1 MNHIGIAINPSKD
14 PKGIIVNLVLQ
25 KLKKVFKDADIEIF
39 NTYKLTYKDISE
51 DLDVLIVL
59 GGDGTLLSV
68 ARKISNN
75 LDIPLLGINIG
86 NLGFLSSIDIS
97 EVDKALYKIKNNM
110 FKIEERM
117 LLKCSINNIKRSEQ
131 IALNDIVIARGTL
144 SRMTKFNIYVDDKYY
159 ASFNGDGLIIATPTG
174 STAYSFSAGGPFIY
188 PDLDVILITPICPHT
203 KSMQTMVLRGDS
215 KITVKTSH
223 EEEDVYL
230 TVDGQKVY
238 EVDKKATI
246 EIDRTEKEAK
256 LIQFD
261 DYDYF
266 EVLRTKILNK

>member
-1 MNHIGIAINPSKD
+1 MKHIGIAINNSKD
-14 PKGIIVNLVLQ
+14 LEGNILNLVVK
-25 KLKKVFKDADIEIF
+25 KLKDAFKDIKIDIF
-39 NTYKLTYKDISE
+39 NTYEINVSDISKDME
-51 DLDVLIVL
+51 ILIVL
-59 GGDGTLLSV
+59 GGDGTLLGVS
-68 ARKISNN
+68 RKISSK

-86 NLGFLSSIDIS
+86 NLGFLSSVDIS
-97 EVDKALYKIKNNM
+97 DIDKAIFKLKNNL
-110 FKIEERM
+110 FKVEERM
-117 LLKCSINNIKRSEQ
+117 LLKCSINNIKNDDQ

-144 SRMTKFNIYVDDKYY
+144 SRMTKFDIYVDDKYY
-159 ASFNGDGLIIATPTG
+159 SSFKGDGLIIATPTG

-215 KITVKTSH
+215 KVKINTFH
-223 EEEDVYL
+223 EEEDIYL

-238 EVDKKATI
+238 EVNKKAII
-246 EIDRTEKEAK
+246 EINRAEKEVK

-266 EVLRTKILNK
+266 KVLRTKILSK

>member
-1 MNHIGIAINPSKD
+1 MKHIGIAINNSKD
-14 PKGIIVNLVLQ
+14 LEGNILNLVVK
-25 KLKKVFKDADIEIF
+25 KLKDAFKDIKIDIF
-39 NTYKLTYKDISE
+39 NTYEINVSDISKDME
-51 DLDVLIVL
+51 ILIVL
-59 GGDGTLLSV
+59 GGDGTLLGVS
-68 ARKISNN
+68 RKISSK

-86 NLGFLSSIDIS
+86 NLGFLSSVDIS
-97 EVDKALYKIKNNM
+97 DIDKAIFKLKNNL
-110 FKIEERM
+110 FKVEERM
-117 LLKCSINNIKRSEQ
+117 LLKCSINNIKNDDQ

-144 SRMTKFNIYVDDKYY
+144 SRMTKFDIYVDDKYY
-159 ASFNGDGLIIATPTG
+159 SSFKGDGLIIATPTG

-215 KITVKTSH
+215 KIKINTFH
-223 EEEDVYL
+223 EEEDIYL

-238 EVDKKATI
+238 EVNKKAII
-246 EIDRTEKEAK
+246 EINRAEKEVK

-266 EVLRTKILNK
+266 KVLRTKILSK

>member
-1 MNHIGIAINPSKD
+1 MKHIGIAINNSKD
-14 PKGIIVNLVLQ
+14 LDGKILNLVT
-25 KLKKVFKDADIEIF
+25 KRIKDAFEDIKIDIF
-39 NTYKLTYKDISE
+39 NTYEIKPSDISK
-51 DLDVLIVL
+51 DLEMLIVL
-59 GGDGTLLSV
+59 GGDGTLLGVS
-68 ARKISNN
+68 RKISSK

-86 NLGFLSSIDIS
+86 NLGFLSSVDIS
-97 EVDKALYKIKNNM
+97 EIDKAIFKLKNDL
-110 FKIEERM
+110 FKVENRM
-117 LLKCSINNIKRSEQ
+117 LLKCSINDINNDDQ

-144 SRMTKFNIYVDDKYY
+144 SRMTKFDIYVDDKYY
-159 ASFNGDGLIIATPTG
+159 SSFKGDGLIIATPTG

-215 KITVKTSH
+215 NIKINTFH

-238 EVDKKATI
+238 EVSKKAII
-246 EIDRTEKEAK
+246 EINRAEKEAK

-266 EVLRTKILNK
+266 KVLRTKILSK